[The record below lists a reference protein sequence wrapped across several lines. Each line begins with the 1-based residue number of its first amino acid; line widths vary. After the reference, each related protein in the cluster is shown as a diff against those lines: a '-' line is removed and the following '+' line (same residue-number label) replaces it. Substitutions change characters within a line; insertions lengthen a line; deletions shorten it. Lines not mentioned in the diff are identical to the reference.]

1 MDTCADITSSDNIN
15 GGKGMEKK
23 EYCKTAVKLA
33 ILGAFASFFLPSVG
47 FSLSVCCLVVNH
59 MERKYYDTG
68 KGLLAGTL
76 GIVWA
81 LLNWLVG
88 ASVAGLL

>member
-1 MDTCADITSSDNIN
+1 MDTCADFTSFGYIN
-15 GGKGMEKK
+15 GGSGMEKK

-88 ASVAGLL
+88 ASFAGLL

>member
-1 MDTCADITSSDNIN
+1 
-15 GGKGMEKK
+15 MEKK

-33 ILGAFASFFLPSVG
+33 ILSAFASFFLPSVG

-68 KGLLAGTL
+68 KGWLAGTL